1 VWIPITPQTRRMTFL
16 IEGQD
21 PGALASSVRAVAAS
35 VAPAVPIEALQTFT
49 EAIRIA
55 EASDY
60 LIIGVLAT
68 FAVVA
73 LLLATSGLFGVISF
87 TVAQRTPEF
96 GTRMALGA
104 SSWDVIRLVARQSL
118 GLAVVGLTV
127 GLAGGVGVGFMMG
140 SLLFGTSPA
149 DPLTLAGV
157 STMLVAVSV
166 AATALP
172 AWRASRVD
180 PVVALRAE

>member
-1 VWIPITPQTRRMTFL
+1 
-16 IEGQD
+16 
-21 PGALASSVRAVAAS
+21 

-118 GLAVVGLTV
+118 GLAVVGHDRGTGRWRRRWLHDGEPPV
-127 GLAGGVGVGFMMG
+127 RHVARRSAHAGRRLDDAGRGVGG
-140 SLLFGTSPA
+140 SDGV
-149 DPLTLAGV
+149 AG
-157 STMLVAVSV
+157 MARVAGRSGRC
-166 AATALP
+166 AAGDRRMRRLP
-172 AWRASRVD
+172 
-180 PVVALRAE
+180 